1 MTSRHTTRRLRQA
14 VAVGV
19 AGVLAATIGVSVAS
33 SASAASPDGSA
44 YYVLVSRKSG
54 KVLDVKS
61 GSTSDGAALVTATR
75 TDATS
80 QQFQFVASGSGTYE
94 LHNRNSGKVVTVAS
108 ASTSDGAAIVQST
121 DASSASQQF
130 SLVDQSDYVRLVNKN
145 SGKVVSISGA
155 STSDGAAIVQ
165 LTDGKSYH
173 QQWSLVKVG
182 SGSTPT
188 ATSSSTPK
196 PTATSTST
204 PKPTT
209 TATSN
214 PGSFPSWPS
223 AKGEKKVSSTISV
236 SGTLDGGYVRYYG
249 ISSGDQGES
258 QPPMFQLSDGAV
270 LKNVIIGTG
279 AGDGVHCTGTC
290 TLENVWWEDVGED
303 AATLKGSSS
312 SQVMTV
318 NGGGAKGASDKV
330 FQHNGPG
337 KFVIKNFQVSDFG
350 KLYRSCGNCS
360 KQYARTVV
368 VDNVQV
374 TAPGKSLVGINS
386 NLGDKATITNV
397 TIINDSSKKIAICEE
412 YKGVTSGEPSKIGS
426 GPSAACGYST
436 SSITY
441 K

>member
-1 MTSRHTTRRLRQA
+1 MRRAPARRPLA
-14 VAVGV
+14 AL
-19 AGVLAATIGVSVAS
+19 ATLAMAATIGVTAISMSAAQAASGNLSLGAGADGSSKASGTSYGNVKDGSLSTYWSPSGSTGSISIKWGSATAVS
-33 SASAASPDGSA
+33 SASI
-44 YYVLVSRKSG
+44 VET
-54 KVLDVKS
+54 S
-61 GSTSDGAALVTATR
+61 GSSGRIGAWKLINADSGAVLKT
-75 TDATS
+75 
-80 QQFQFVASGSGTYE
+80 GSGAGVISFSSTSLKKLTFE
-94 LHNRNSGKVVTVAS
+94 ITS
-108 ASTSDGAAIVQST
+108 ASSTPQVAEFETYAGGTTPTSSPT
-121 DASSASQQF
+121 SSP
-130 SLVDQSDYVRLVNKN
+130 
-145 SGKVVSISGA
+145 
-155 STSDGAAIVQ
+155 T
-165 LTDGKSYH
+165 
-173 QQWSLVKVG
+173 
-182 SGSTPT
+182 STPT
-188 ATSSSTPK
+188 SSPTSSPTAPPSGSW
-196 PTATSTST
+196 PTAT
-204 PKPTT
+204 
-209 TATSN
+209 
-214 PGSFPSWPS
+214 GQ
-223 AKGEKKVSSTISV
+223 KKVSSTIAV
-236 SGTLDGGYVRYYG
+236 SGTLDGGNVRYYG
-249 ISSGDQGES
+249 ISSGDQDES
-258 QPPMFQLSDGAV
+258 QPPIFQLSDGAT

-337 KFVIKNFQVSDFG
+337 RFVIKNFQVTDFG

-368 VDNVQV
+368 IDNIKV

-397 TIINDSSKKIAICEE
+397 TIYNDSSKKIVICEE

-426 GPSAACGYST
+426 GPSSACGYST